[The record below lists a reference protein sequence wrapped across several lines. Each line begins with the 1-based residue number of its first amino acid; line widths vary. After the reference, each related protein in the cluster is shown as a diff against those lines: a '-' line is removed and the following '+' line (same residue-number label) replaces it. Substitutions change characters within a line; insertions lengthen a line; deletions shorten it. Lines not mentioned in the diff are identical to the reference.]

1 MRVEVRI
8 DTERQYYLEND
19 HFRTE
24 HFHEMSSHIS
34 VKYLNTLVEGT
45 DIDMVIVRQGYPDI
59 AHRIYHDPFT
69 KSIKLDMNA
78 RRLN

>member
-8 DTERQYYLEND
+8 DAERRYYLQND
-19 HFRTE
+19 QFRTKN
-24 HFHEMSSHIS
+24 FDDMSSHIS
-34 VKYLNTLVEGT
+34 SKYLNTIVDGE
-45 DIDMVIVRQGYPDI
+45 DVDMVIVREGYPDI